1 MIQRIQTLWLLLTA
15 ACAFISLKLPFYTGN
30 VMENQSSVFK
40 SLTASSSLLINIIT
54 VIIGVFAIVFI
65 FLFKNRK
72 RQLWLTFLLFVL
84 TILQIVLL
92 YFQTSSFV
100 QGTWAISILIYIAM
114 PILLI
119 LAMRGIYKDEQL
131 VKSVDRLR

>member
-72 RQLWLTFLLFVL
+72 RQLWLTFLLFLL

-119 LAMRGIYKDEQL
+119 LAMRGIYKNEQL

>member
-72 RQLWLTFLLFVL
+72 RQLWLTFLLFLL

>member
-30 VMENQSSVFK
+30 EMENQSSVFK
-40 SLTASSSLLINIIT
+40 SLTASSPLLINIIT

-65 FLFKNRK
+65 FFFKNRK

-100 QGTWAISILIYIAM
+100 QGPWAISILIYIAL

-119 LAMRGIYKDEQL
+119 LALRGIYKDEQL

>member
-15 ACAFISLKLPFYTGN
+15 TCAFISLKLPFYTGN
-30 VMENQSSVFK
+30 IMENQTTVFK
-40 SLTASSSLLINIIT
+40 NLTASSSLIINIIT

-72 RQLWLTFLLFVL
+72 RQLWLTFLLFLL

>member
-1 MIQRIQTLWLLLTA
+1 MIQRIQTLCLLLTA

-65 FLFKNRK
+65 FLFKN
-72 RQLWLTFLLFVL
+72 
-84 TILQIVLL
+84 
-92 YFQTSSFV
+92 
-100 QGTWAISILIYIAM
+100 
-114 PILLI
+114 
-119 LAMRGIYKDEQL
+119 
-131 VKSVDRLR
+131 

>member
-100 QGTWAISILIYIAM
+100 QGTWAISILIYIAL

>member
-30 VMENQSSVFK
+30 IMENQSSVFK

-72 RQLWLTFLLFVL
+72 RQLWLTFLLFLL

-92 YFQTSSFV
+92 YFQTGSFV

>member
-15 ACAFISLKLPFYTGN
+15 ACAFISLKLPIYTGN
-30 VMENQSSVFK
+30 VMENQATVFK
-40 SLTASSSLLINIIT
+40 NLTASSSLLINIIT

-72 RQLWLTFLLFVL
+72 RQLWLTFLLFLL

-92 YFQTSSFV
+92 YFQTGSFV